1 MEGLTNN
8 DLPNRNSY
16 GSEFSSKPKVL
27 EHQKAMAQENHEYQL
42 KMQDAQ
48 HEHELSMKNKDLGW
62 VGKFIGTSDNSSKNI
77 AAIICII
84 LLLSVIAMSCWCYSV
99 DKDKGFI
106 ESLWQMVLPVITLS
120 LGYIFGKR
128 D

>member
-1 MEGLTNN
+1 MEGLANN

-62 VGKFIGTSDNSSKNI
+62 KVYRHFRQFFREHSGHNMHHSSSF
-77 AAIICII
+77 CHCDVM
-84 LLLSVIAMSCWCYSV
+84 L
-99 DKDKGFI
+99 
-106 ESLWQMVLPVITLS
+106 VLFS
-120 LGYIFGKR
+120 R
-128 D
+128 